1 MTPDFDFRKVDLNL
15 LVIFEA
21 IYTSRNI
28 SQAASLLGMSQ
39 PTMSNAL
46 ARLRIQLGDQLF
58 IRLDRGVAP
67 TTFAENIIMPVRN
80 ALAVLRDG
88 LQPVGAFD
96 FRNAE
101 RVFRIS
107 MHGFSSSFLL
117 PPIVREIDVKA
128 PGITLEVLQQ
138 DWQRPFESLLSGK
151 VDVAVDAFPQEN
163 PQVGFD
169 PLYNVNAVA
178 IVRQGHP
185 LIKGELTAETFG
197 ALGHAILSAGARQ
210 RLRMESALLSAG
222 ISRRIVCEVAT
233 TSELGLVVADSDLLA
248 IVPQRYALS
257 IADRLGLQIL
267 PLPFATRSE
276 MMFAGWLRQKEQDA
290 GISWLRARIKQ
301 AAIDAE
307 MRFSPADEV
316 RDLAATS

>member
-1 MTPDFDFRKVDLNL
+1 MTQEFDFRKVDLNL

-21 IYTSRNI
+21 IYASRNI

-58 IRLDRGVAP
+58 MRLDRGVAP
-67 TTFAENIIMPVRN
+67 TTFAENIIMPVRK

-107 MHGFSSSFLL
+107 MHGFTSSFLL
-117 PPIVREIDVKA
+117 SPIVREIDEKA
-128 PGITLEVLQQ
+128 PGITLEVLPQ

-151 VDVAVDAFPQEN
+151 VDIAIDAFPQDN
-163 PQVGFD
+163 TQIGFD
-169 PLYNVNAVA
+169 SLYNVNAVA
-178 IVRQGHP
+178 IVRRGHP
-185 LIKGELTAETFG
+185 RINGELTAEAFG
-197 ALGHAILSAGARQ
+197 AVGHAILSAGARQ
-210 RLRMESALLSAG
+210 RLRIESALLSAG
-222 ISRRIVCEVAT
+222 LSRRIVCEVAA

-257 IADRLGLQIL
+257 IADSHGLQIL

-276 MMFAGWLRQKEQDA
+276 MMIAGWLRQKEQDA
-290 GISWLRARIKQ
+290 GVSWLRARIKQ
-301 AAIDAE
+301 AAIESERQFLPEGEA
-307 MRFSPADEV
+307 RN
-316 RDLAATS
+316 LAARS